1 MTKEQQLK
9 ELMRRRN
16 KLFNAHPVPLSFA
29 VILKSIND
37 KIKALQD
44 DNNNN

>member
-29 VILKSIND
+29 VILEQINK
-37 KIKALQD
+37 KIKVLQD
-44 DNNNN
+44 DNSNN